1 MCLGVHRWPGVARR
15 VPAPI
20 STMSAHARS
29 KPMTKRSAGSWPL
42 ITEPDDGY
50 SGPRWLVLIGG
61 LARLT
66 LALRGLVC
74 HQDRRG
80 SLRALPPA
88 PVRGPGQAAGE
99 GYEQASEA
107 GLAGPSW

>member
-1 MCLGVHRWPGVARR
+1 
-15 VPAPI
+15 
-20 STMSAHARS
+20 
-29 KPMTKRSAGSWPL
+29 
-42 ITEPDDGY
+42 
-50 SGPRWLVLIGG
+50 VLIGG

-80 SLRALPPA
+80 SLRALPPG
-88 PVRGPGQAAGE
+88 PGGGPGQAAGE

-107 GLAGPSW
+107 GLACPSW